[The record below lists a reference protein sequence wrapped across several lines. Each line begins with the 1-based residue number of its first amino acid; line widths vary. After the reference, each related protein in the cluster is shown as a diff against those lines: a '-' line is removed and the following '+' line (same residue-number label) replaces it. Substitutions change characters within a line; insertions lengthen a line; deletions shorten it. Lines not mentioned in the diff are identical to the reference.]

1 MAARFS
7 KEELN
12 GLIIEDLGDR
22 VVWNS
27 GINSKTL
34 LLDLEM
40 PKRKLRIYVFNC
52 TCPPGGRALDE
63 YKIQMIIEG
72 QSRGERGH
80 INTDDGRIPLIWA
93 MLARLMMTK
102 MVFIS
107 FGIQASIWS
116 LLIRQIFSATLILCY
131 RPYRKTLSL
140 AIKKAIGSKSLSQG
154 ENTSLKLSSGVF
166 SWIFRTYWGEFY
178 GQTERSRV

>member
-80 INTDDGRIPLIWA
+80 INTDNGRIPLIMGYACPFDDDKDGVYIIWDTSFHMEFA
-93 MLARLMMTK
+93 YSANLQCYLDPMLQALSEDVVTCYKKGNREQIVVARREHLT
-102 MVFIS
+102 
-107 FGIQASIWS
+107 
-116 LLIRQIFSATLILCY
+116 
-131 RPYRKTLSL
+131 
-140 AIKKAIGSKSLSQG
+140 KAI
-154 ENTSLKLSSGVF
+154 
-166 SWIFRTYWGEFY
+166 
-178 GQTERSRV
+178 ERRIQLDIQNLLG

>member
-12 GLIIEDLGDR
+12 GLIIEDLGDC

-80 INTDDGRIPLIWA
+80 INTDDGRIPLIMGYACPFDDDKDGVYIIWDTSFHMEFA
-93 MLARLMMTK
+93 YSANLQCYLDPMLQALSEDVVTCYKKGNREQIVVARREHLT
-102 MVFIS
+102 
-107 FGIQASIWS
+107 
-116 LLIRQIFSATLILCY
+116 
-131 RPYRKTLSL
+131 
-140 AIKKAIGSKSLSQG
+140 KAI
-154 ENTSLKLSSGVF
+154 
-166 SWIFRTYWGEFY
+166 
-178 GQTERSRV
+178 ERRIQLDIQNLLG

>member
-1 MAARFS
+1 MAGRFS

-22 VVWNS
+22 VVSNS
-27 GINSKTL
+27 GMNSKTL

-40 PKRKLRIYVFNC
+40 PRRKLRIYVFNC

-80 INTDDGRIPLIWA
+80 INTDDDRIPLIMGYACPFDNDRDGVYILWDTSFHMEFA
-93 MLARLMMTK
+93 YSANLQCYLDPMLQALSEDVVTCYKKGNREQIVVARRENLT
-102 MVFIS
+102 
-107 FGIQASIWS
+107 
-116 LLIRQIFSATLILCY
+116 
-131 RPYRKTLSL
+131 
-140 AIKKAIGSKSLSQG
+140 KAIERRIQLD
-154 ENTSLKLSSGVF
+154 
-166 SWIFRTYWGEFY
+166 I
-178 GQTERSRV
+178 QTLLE

>member
-22 VVWNS
+22 VVWSS

-72 QSRGERGH
+72 QNRGERGR
-80 INTDDGRIPLIWA
+80 INTDDGRIPLIMGYACPFDDDKDGVYIIWDTSFHMEFA
-93 MLARLMMTK
+93 YSANLQCYLDPML
-102 MVFIS
+102 
-107 FGIQASIWS
+107 Q
-116 LLIRQIFSATLILCY
+116 
-131 RPYRKTLSL
+131 TLSEAVVTCYKKGNREQIVVARRENL
-140 AIKKAIGSKSLSQG
+140 TKAIEQRIQLDIQNLLG
-154 ENTSLKLSSGVF
+154 
-166 SWIFRTYWGEFY
+166 
-178 GQTERSRV
+178 

>member
-80 INTDDGRIPLIWA
+80 INTDDGRIPLIMGYACPFDDDKDGVYIIWDTSFHMEFA
-93 MLARLMMTK
+93 YSANLQCYLDPMLQDLSEDVVTCFKKGNREQIVVARREHLT
-102 MVFIS
+102 
-107 FGIQASIWS
+107 
-116 LLIRQIFSATLILCY
+116 
-131 RPYRKTLSL
+131 
-140 AIKKAIGSKSLSQG
+140 KAI
-154 ENTSLKLSSGVF
+154 
-166 SWIFRTYWGEFY
+166 
-178 GQTERSRV
+178 ERRIQLDIQNLLG

>member
-1 MAARFS
+1 MTARFS

-22 VVWNS
+22 VVWSS

-63 YKIQMIIEG
+63 YKIQMIVEG
-72 QSRGERGH
+72 QSRGERGR
-80 INTDDGRIPLIWA
+80 INMNDGRIPLIMGYACPFDDDKDGVYIIWDTNFHMEFA
-93 MLARLMMTK
+93 YSANLQCYLDPMLQALSEDVVTCYKKGNREQIVVARRENLT
-102 MVFIS
+102 
-107 FGIQASIWS
+107 
-116 LLIRQIFSATLILCY
+116 
-131 RPYRKTLSL
+131 
-140 AIKKAIGSKSLSQG
+140 KAI
-154 ENTSLKLSSGVF
+154 
-166 SWIFRTYWGEFY
+166 
-178 GQTERSRV
+178 ERRIQLDIQNLLG

>member
-63 YKIQMIIEG
+63 YKIQMIIES

-80 INTDDGRIPLIWA
+80 INTDDGRIPLIMGYACPFDDDKDGVYIIWDTSFHMEFA
-93 MLARLMMTK
+93 YSANLQCYLDPMLQALSEDVVTCYKKGNREQIVVARREHLT
-102 MVFIS
+102 
-107 FGIQASIWS
+107 
-116 LLIRQIFSATLILCY
+116 
-131 RPYRKTLSL
+131 
-140 AIKKAIGSKSLSQG
+140 KAI
-154 ENTSLKLSSGVF
+154 
-166 SWIFRTYWGEFY
+166 
-178 GQTERSRV
+178 ERRIQLDIQNLLG

>member
-80 INTDDGRIPLIWA
+80 INTDDGRIPLIMGYACPFDDDKDGVYIIWDTSFHMEFA
-93 MLARLMMTK
+93 YSANLQCYLNPMLQALSEDVVTCYKKGNREQIVVARREHLT
-102 MVFIS
+102 
-107 FGIQASIWS
+107 
-116 LLIRQIFSATLILCY
+116 
-131 RPYRKTLSL
+131 
-140 AIKKAIGSKSLSQG
+140 KAI
-154 ENTSLKLSSGVF
+154 
-166 SWIFRTYWGEFY
+166 
-178 GQTERSRV
+178 ERRIQLDIQNLLG

>member
-1 MAARFS
+1 MTARFS

-22 VVWNS
+22 VVWSS

-80 INTDDGRIPLIWA
+80 INMNDGRIPLIMGYACPFDDDKDGVYIIWDTNFHMEFA
-93 MLARLMMTK
+93 YSANLQCYLDPILQPLTEDIITYYKKGNRKQIVVARRENLT
-102 MVFIS
+102 
-107 FGIQASIWS
+107 
-116 LLIRQIFSATLILCY
+116 
-131 RPYRKTLSL
+131 
-140 AIKKAIGSKSLSQG
+140 KAI
-154 ENTSLKLSSGVF
+154 
-166 SWIFRTYWGEFY
+166 
-178 GQTERSRV
+178 ERRIQLDIQNLLG

>member
-80 INTDDGRIPLIWA
+80 INTDDGRIPLIMGYACPFDDDKDGVYIIWDTSFHMEFA
-93 MLARLMMTK
+93 YSANLQCYLDPMLQALSEDVVTCYKKGNGEQIVVARREHLT
-102 MVFIS
+102 
-107 FGIQASIWS
+107 
-116 LLIRQIFSATLILCY
+116 
-131 RPYRKTLSL
+131 
-140 AIKKAIGSKSLSQG
+140 KAI
-154 ENTSLKLSSGVF
+154 
-166 SWIFRTYWGEFY
+166 
-178 GQTERSRV
+178 ERRIQLDIQNLLG

>member
-12 GLIIEDLGDR
+12 GLIIEDLGGR

-63 YKIQMIIEG
+63 YKIQMIIGG

-80 INTDDGRIPLIWA
+80 INTDDSRIPLIMGYACPLDDEKDGVYIIWDA
-93 MLARLMMTK
+93 SFHMEFAYSANLQCYLDPMLQALSEDVVTCYKKGNREQIVVARRENLT
-102 MVFIS
+102 
-107 FGIQASIWS
+107 
-116 LLIRQIFSATLILCY
+116 
-131 RPYRKTLSL
+131 
-140 AIKKAIGSKSLSQG
+140 KAIEQRIQLDIQNLLG
-154 ENTSLKLSSGVF
+154 
-166 SWIFRTYWGEFY
+166 
-178 GQTERSRV
+178 

>member
-1 MAARFS
+1 MTARFS

-80 INTDDGRIPLIWA
+80 INTDDGRIPLIMGYACPFDDDKDGVYIIWDTNFHMEFAYSANLQCYLDPMLQALSEDVVTCYKKGNREQIVVA
-93 MLARLMMTK
+93 MREHLT
-102 MVFIS
+102 
-107 FGIQASIWS
+107 
-116 LLIRQIFSATLILCY
+116 
-131 RPYRKTLSL
+131 
-140 AIKKAIGSKSLSQG
+140 KAI
-154 ENTSLKLSSGVF
+154 
-166 SWIFRTYWGEFY
+166 
-178 GQTERSRV
+178 ERRIQLDIQNLLG

>member
-80 INTDDGRIPLIWA
+80 INTDDGRIPLIMGYACPFDDDKDGVYILWDTSFHMEFA
-93 MLARLMMTK
+93 YSANLQCYLDPMLQALSEDVVTCYKKGKREQIVVARREHLT
-102 MVFIS
+102 
-107 FGIQASIWS
+107 
-116 LLIRQIFSATLILCY
+116 
-131 RPYRKTLSL
+131 
-140 AIKKAIGSKSLSQG
+140 KAI
-154 ENTSLKLSSGVF
+154 
-166 SWIFRTYWGEFY
+166 
-178 GQTERSRV
+178 ERRIQLDIQNLLG

>member
-80 INTDDGRIPLIWA
+80 INTDDGRIPLIMGYACPFDDDKDGVYIIWDTSFHMEFA
-93 MLARLMMTK
+93 YSANLQCYLDSMLQALSEDVVTCYKKGNREQIVVARREYLT
-102 MVFIS
+102 
-107 FGIQASIWS
+107 
-116 LLIRQIFSATLILCY
+116 
-131 RPYRKTLSL
+131 
-140 AIKKAIGSKSLSQG
+140 KAI
-154 ENTSLKLSSGVF
+154 
-166 SWIFRTYWGEFY
+166 
-178 GQTERSRV
+178 ERRIQLDIQNLLG

>member
-12 GLIIEDLGDR
+12 GLIIEDLGNR
-22 VVWNS
+22 VAWNS
-27 GINSKTL
+27 GLNSKTL
-34 LLDLEM
+34 LLDLEK

-80 INTDDGRIPLIWA
+80 IKADDDRIPLIIGYACPFDDDENGVYILWDA
-93 MLARLMMTK
+93 SFHMEFAYSANLQCYLDPML
-102 MVFIS
+102 
-107 FGIQASIWS
+107 QALSEEVVTCYKKGNKE
-116 LLIRQIFSATLILCY
+116 QIVVAKRDNLT
-131 RPYRKTLSL
+131 
-140 AIKKAIGSKSLSQG
+140 KAIEQRIRLDIQNLLG
-154 ENTSLKLSSGVF
+154 
-166 SWIFRTYWGEFY
+166 
-178 GQTERSRV
+178 

>member
-1 MAARFS
+1 MTARFS

-22 VVWNS
+22 VVWSS

-80 INTDDGRIPLIWA
+80 INTDDGRIPLIMGYACPFDDDKDGVYIIWDTSFHMEFA
-93 MLARLMMTK
+93 YSANLQCYLDPMLQALSEDVVTCYKKGNREQIVVARREHLT
-102 MVFIS
+102 
-107 FGIQASIWS
+107 
-116 LLIRQIFSATLILCY
+116 
-131 RPYRKTLSL
+131 
-140 AIKKAIGSKSLSQG
+140 KAI
-154 ENTSLKLSSGVF
+154 
-166 SWIFRTYWGEFY
+166 
-178 GQTERSRV
+178 ERRIQLDIQNLLG

>member
-12 GLIIEDLGDR
+12 GLIIEDLRDR
-22 VVWNS
+22 VAWNS

-34 LLDLEM
+34 LLNLEM

-80 INTDDGRIPLIWA
+80 IKNDDGRIPIIMGYACPFDDDKDGVYIIWDTTFHMEFA
-93 MLARLMMTK
+93 YSANLQCYLDPML
-102 MVFIS
+102 
-107 FGIQASIWS
+107 Q
-116 LLIRQIFSATLILCY
+116 
-131 RPYRKTLSL
+131 
-140 AIKKAIGSKSLSQG
+140 SLSQDVVTCFKKG
-154 ENTSLKLSSGVF
+154 NREQIVVARRENLSKA
-166 SWIFRTYWGEFY
+166 I
-178 GQTERSRV
+178 ERRIQLNIQNLLG

>member
-1 MAARFS
+1 MAARYS

-80 INTDDGRIPLIWA
+80 INTDDGRIPLIMGYACPFDDDKDGVYIIWDTSFHMEFA
-93 MLARLMMTK
+93 YSANLQCYLDPMLQALSEDVVTCYKKGNREQIVVARREHLT
-102 MVFIS
+102 
-107 FGIQASIWS
+107 
-116 LLIRQIFSATLILCY
+116 
-131 RPYRKTLSL
+131 
-140 AIKKAIGSKSLSQG
+140 KAI
-154 ENTSLKLSSGVF
+154 
-166 SWIFRTYWGEFY
+166 
-178 GQTERSRV
+178 ERRIQLDIQNLLG

>member
-80 INTDDGRIPLIWA
+80 INTDDGRIPLIMGYACPFDDDKDCVYIIWDTSFHMEFA
-93 MLARLMMTK
+93 YSANLQCYLDPMLQALSEDVVTCYKKGNREQIVVARREHLT
-102 MVFIS
+102 
-107 FGIQASIWS
+107 
-116 LLIRQIFSATLILCY
+116 
-131 RPYRKTLSL
+131 
-140 AIKKAIGSKSLSQG
+140 KAI
-154 ENTSLKLSSGVF
+154 
-166 SWIFRTYWGEFY
+166 
-178 GQTERSRV
+178 ERRIQLDIQNLLG

>member
-22 VVWNS
+22 IVWNS

-80 INTDDGRIPLIWA
+80 INTDDGRIPLIVGYACPFDDDKDGVYILWDTSFHMEFA
-93 MLARLMMTK
+93 YSANLQCYLDPMLQALSEDVVTCYKKGNREQIVVARREHLT
-102 MVFIS
+102 
-107 FGIQASIWS
+107 
-116 LLIRQIFSATLILCY
+116 
-131 RPYRKTLSL
+131 
-140 AIKKAIGSKSLSQG
+140 KAI
-154 ENTSLKLSSGVF
+154 
-166 SWIFRTYWGEFY
+166 
-178 GQTERSRV
+178 ERRIQLDIQNLLG

>member
-1 MAARFS
+1 VAARFS

-80 INTDDGRIPLIWA
+80 INTDDGRIPLIMGYACPFDDDKDGVYIIWDTSFHMEFA
-93 MLARLMMTK
+93 YSANLQCYLDPMLQALSEDVVTCYKKGNREQIVVARREHLT
-102 MVFIS
+102 
-107 FGIQASIWS
+107 
-116 LLIRQIFSATLILCY
+116 
-131 RPYRKTLSL
+131 
-140 AIKKAIGSKSLSQG
+140 KAI
-154 ENTSLKLSSGVF
+154 
-166 SWIFRTYWGEFY
+166 
-178 GQTERSRV
+178 ERRIQLDIQNLLG

>member
-7 KEELN
+7 KEELH

-80 INTDDGRIPLIWA
+80 INTDDGRIPLIMGYACPFDDDKDGVYIIWDTSFHMEFA
-93 MLARLMMTK
+93 YSANLQCYLDPMLQALSEDVVTCYKKGNREQIVVARREHLT
-102 MVFIS
+102 
-107 FGIQASIWS
+107 
-116 LLIRQIFSATLILCY
+116 
-131 RPYRKTLSL
+131 
-140 AIKKAIGSKSLSQG
+140 KAI
-154 ENTSLKLSSGVF
+154 
-166 SWIFRTYWGEFY
+166 
-178 GQTERSRV
+178 ERRIQLDIQNLLG

>member
-1 MAARFS
+1 MTARFS

-22 VVWNS
+22 VVWSS

-80 INTDDGRIPLIWA
+80 INMNDGRIPLIMGYACPFDDDKDGVYIIWDTNFHMEFA
-93 MLARLMMTK
+93 YSANLQCYLDPML
-102 MVFIS
+102 
-107 FGIQASIWS
+107 QALSEDVVTCYKKGN
-116 LLIRQIFSATLILCY
+116 REQIVVASRENLT
-131 RPYRKTLSL
+131 
-140 AIKKAIGSKSLSQG
+140 KAI
-154 ENTSLKLSSGVF
+154 
-166 SWIFRTYWGEFY
+166 
-178 GQTERSRV
+178 ERRIQLDIQNLLG

>member
-1 MAARFS
+1 MTARFS

-22 VVWNS
+22 VVWSS

-80 INTDDGRIPLIWA
+80 INMNDGRIPLIMGYACPFDDDKDGVYIIWDTHFHMEFA
-93 MLARLMMTK
+93 YSANLQCYLDPMLQALSEDVVTCYKKGNREQIVVARRENLT
-102 MVFIS
+102 
-107 FGIQASIWS
+107 
-116 LLIRQIFSATLILCY
+116 
-131 RPYRKTLSL
+131 
-140 AIKKAIGSKSLSQG
+140 KAI
-154 ENTSLKLSSGVF
+154 
-166 SWIFRTYWGEFY
+166 
-178 GQTERSRV
+178 ERRIQLDIQNLLG

>member
-72 QSRGERGH
+72 QRRGERGH
-80 INTDDGRIPLIWA
+80 INTDDGRIPLIMGYACPFDDDKDGVYIIWDTSFHMEFA
-93 MLARLMMTK
+93 YSANLQCYLDPMLQALSEDVVTCYKKGNREQIVVARREHLT
-102 MVFIS
+102 
-107 FGIQASIWS
+107 
-116 LLIRQIFSATLILCY
+116 
-131 RPYRKTLSL
+131 
-140 AIKKAIGSKSLSQG
+140 KAI
-154 ENTSLKLSSGVF
+154 
-166 SWIFRTYWGEFY
+166 
-178 GQTERSRV
+178 ERRIQLDIQNLLG

>member
-80 INTDDGRIPLIWA
+80 INTDDGRIPLIMGYACPFDDDKDGVYIIWDTSFHMEFA
-93 MLARLMMTK
+93 YSANLQCYLDPMLQALSEEVVTCYKKGNREQIVVARREYLT
-102 MVFIS
+102 
-107 FGIQASIWS
+107 
-116 LLIRQIFSATLILCY
+116 
-131 RPYRKTLSL
+131 
-140 AIKKAIGSKSLSQG
+140 KAI
-154 ENTSLKLSSGVF
+154 
-166 SWIFRTYWGEFY
+166 
-178 GQTERSRV
+178 ERRIQLDIQNLLG

>member
-1 MAARFS
+1 MTARFS

-22 VVWNS
+22 VVWSS

-80 INTDDGRIPLIWA
+80 INTDDGRIPLIMGYACPFDDDKDGVYIIWDTNFHMEFAYSANLQCYLDPMLQALSEDVVTCYKKGNREQIVVA
-93 MLARLMMTK
+93 MREHLT
-102 MVFIS
+102 
-107 FGIQASIWS
+107 
-116 LLIRQIFSATLILCY
+116 
-131 RPYRKTLSL
+131 
-140 AIKKAIGSKSLSQG
+140 KAI
-154 ENTSLKLSSGVF
+154 
-166 SWIFRTYWGEFY
+166 
-178 GQTERSRV
+178 ERRIQLDIQNLLG

>member
-80 INTDDGRIPLIWA
+80 INTDDGRIPLRMGYACPFDDDKDGVYIIWDTSFHMEFA
-93 MLARLMMTK
+93 YSANLQCYLDPMLQALSEDVVTCYKKGNREQIVVARREHLT
-102 MVFIS
+102 
-107 FGIQASIWS
+107 
-116 LLIRQIFSATLILCY
+116 
-131 RPYRKTLSL
+131 
-140 AIKKAIGSKSLSQG
+140 KAI
-154 ENTSLKLSSGVF
+154 
-166 SWIFRTYWGEFY
+166 
-178 GQTERSRV
+178 ERRIQLDIQNLLG